1 MQKSNAKKLMKK
13 KNGIIHTETNFGLP
27 ISRKDAYH
35 R

>member
-1 MQKSNAKKLMKK
+1 MQKSNEKKLMK